1 MPITGACTTLQKVV
15 YAAAGMPARQMLLWL
30 FVQITLKQ
38 NVINAPLRQVIV
50 QHPAEVFFD
59 GSRIGRIQQK
69 LVRLAAQVIIQG
81 VAQRNELVVNLH
93 AHPGALTDS

>member
-1 MPITGACTTLQKVV
+1 MPC
-15 YAAAGMPARQMLLWL
+15 AAPRAMAFADFTARQMLLWL

-50 QHPAEVFFD
+50 QHTAEVFFN

-81 VAQRNELVVNLH
+81 IAQRNELVVNLH
-93 AHPGALTDS
+93 ADPGALTDC